1 MSENA
6 SNQSDNQEID
16 LGLLIQKVNGF
27 IGSISFN
34 IFRFILFLKKNLL
47 IFALLV
53 LTGAALGYFLD
64 QTNKSYDSEI
74 IVSPNT
80 GGTDYLY
87 SKIELLRSKLGE
99 GDTQFFKSIGINNPE
114 KIILI
119 EIDPIIDIYSFVNQN
134 TANTANAQNTQ
145 NFELMKLLAE
155 SSDIEKVI
163 KDKTTSK
170 NYPHHKIHIVT
181 SSKTSDAETIQPLL
195 KFLNTDKYLNQIL
208 AISKENIIIKMKKNE
223 ELINQTD
230 SLIKILTINLSRN
243 QKSSNLVYNNENNQF
258 NSFFDLKNN
267 LINEIASQRIALVNS
282 NVVIKDIST
291 VVNIKNTKGV
301 NNKFK
306 FILPVLFIF
315 LFIVFAMVNS
325 LYKKQKARFLNS
337 IQ

>member
-155 SSDIEKVI
+155 NSDINKVI
-163 KDKTTSK
+163 KDKMTSK

-181 SSKTSDAETIQPLL
+181 SSKTSDDETIQPLL
-195 KFLNTDKYLNQIL
+195 KFLNTDRYLNQIL
-208 AISKENIIIKMKKNE
+208 AISKENILIKMKKNE

-230 SLIKILTINLSRN
+230 SLINILTINLSKN
-243 QKSSNLVYNNENNQF
+243 EKGSNLVYNNENNQI

-301 NNKFK
+301 NNKLKLVF
-306 FILPVLFIF
+306 PVLFLF
-315 LFIVFAMVNS
+315 LFLLFKIVSTFYRKQQLKLNQS
-325 LYKKQKARFLNS
+325 L
-337 IQ
+337 